1 MFNKTDLKQVMR
13 RWPSGVAVITSS
25 YKRNVHGM
33 TVNSFTSV
41 SVDPPMVTVTLANT
55 TRTKDLVDRSGY
67 FAINLLSEGQ
77 NDISDR
83 FAGRI
88 AEDEDRFNGLAVKA
102 GMESLPLLDAAA
114 AHLEC
119 RVVHRYEMENSTLYI
134 GEVMRAAKAVDKLPL
149 VYFNRDYRGIKNE

>member
-1 MFNKTDLKQVMR
+1 MFKITDLKQVMR
-13 RWPSGVAVITSS
+13 RWPSGVAVITAS
-25 YKRNVHGM
+25 YESKAHGM

-41 SVDPPMVTVTLANT
+41 SVDPPMVTVTLANA
-55 TRTKDLVDRSGY
+55 TRTKGLVDRSGY

-88 AEDEDRFNGLAVKA
+88 AEDEDRFNGLSVKA
-102 GMESLPLLDAAA
+102 GLASLPLLEVAA

-119 RVVHRYEMENSTLYI
+119 RVVYTYVMENSTLYI
-134 GEVMRAAKAVDKLPL
+134 GEVLKAEKAQEKPPL
-149 VYFNRDYRGIKNE
+149 VYFNRDYYRVKK

>member
-33 TVNSFTSV
+33 TVNSFISV

-102 GMESLPLLDAAA
+102 GMESLPLLDAAV

-134 GEVMRAAKAVDKLPL
+134 GEVMRAAKAEDKLPL
-149 VYFNRDYRGIKNE
+149 VYFNRDYRGIK